1 MKESEAER
9 KVCPLLTSPY
19 AVQWSREHPGRC
31 CITALCMF
39 WLRFPKEEDYDPSR
53 CEEHEGVCAIV
64 HTAKMTEGIY
74 SDMIDM
80 EATS

>member
-9 KVCPLLTSPY
+9 KVCPLLTS
-19 AVQWSREHPGRC
+19 QWSREHRGRC
-31 CITALCMF
+31 CITTVCMF

-74 SDMIDM
+74 MIDM